1 MIKKYKLFNQIK
13 HYDWGS
19 VSILPEFLG
28 IKNKKKLPYAELWM
42 GTHRSAPSRTRK
54 NIKKVNLSEI
64 NGDLPFLFKLLAV
77 DKPLSIQVHPNKE
90 QAAEG
95 FDRED
100 RAGLSLDDPKRNY
113 KDKNSKNE
121 MICALSP
128 FTLMAA
134 NNEITLQPL
143 EALFIPC
150 GTPHSY
156 KSGFGIE
163 LMNNSDNVIRGGLT
177 NKHIDMEEFNKIVS
191 KDNFIPQI
199 IKPAGQDVFNYPVPT
214 TEFSLTLIRNKGKN
228 KLPICL
234 EDMAICIVT
243 EGVLKI
249 EGKKY
254 KKGESFFVPKE
265 NKNLIL
271 EGEFV
276 LFGASSK
283 NFLTNS
289 SVPPPNLRF
298 DVCVNSSGSNV

>member
-19 VSILPEFLG
+19 ADILPEFLG
-28 IKNKKKLPYAELWM
+28 IKNKKNIPFAELWM
-42 GTHRSAPSRTRK
+42 GTHRSAPSQIRK
-54 NIKKVNLSEI
+54 KIKKINLAEI
-64 NGDLPFLFKLLAV
+64 SGDLPFLFKLLAV
-77 DKPLSIQVHPNKE
+77 EKPLSLQVHPNKE

-95 FDRED
+95 FEREE
-100 RAGLSLDDPKRNY
+100 RMGLSLDDPKRNY
-113 KDKNSKNE
+113 KDKNSKSE
-121 MICALSP
+121 LICAITP
-128 FTLMAA
+128 FTLVAA

-177 NKHIDMEEFNKIVS
+177 NKHIDIEEFNKITS
-191 KDNFIPQI
+191 KDKFIPQI

-214 TEFSLTLIRNKGKN
+214 AEFSLTLIRSKGKN

-243 EGVLKI
+243 DGVLKI

-254 KKGESFFVPKE
+254 IKGESFFIPKE

-271 EGEFV
+271 EGEFT
-276 LFGASSK
+276 LFAASTNNVSS
-283 NFLTNS
+283 NS
-289 SVPPPNLRF
+289 SVPPCEIF
-298 DVCVNSSGSNV
+298 CASVSSGSNV